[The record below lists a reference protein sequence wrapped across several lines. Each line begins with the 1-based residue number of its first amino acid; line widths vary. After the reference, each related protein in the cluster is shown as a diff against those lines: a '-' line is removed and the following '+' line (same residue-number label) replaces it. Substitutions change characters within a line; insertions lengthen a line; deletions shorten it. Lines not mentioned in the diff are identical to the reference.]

1 MNRRRS
7 FSLVAFFV
15 VALMFLS
22 LSARAD
28 EGMWLFSD
36 PPRQLLRQR
45 YDFDPSDAWLDHLR
59 LSAVRFDEASGSFV
73 SGDGL
78 VMTNHHVGLSSIYK
92 ISTPDRDLLITGF
105 HARSLDEELKCP
117 NCKLKVLIS
126 IEDVTERI
134 RSAVAS
140 ISDPAEAAERRSE
153 EINSINRESKEKTG
167 LHGDVVSLYY
177 GGLYHLYR
185 YKVHDDV
192 RLVFSPAESV
202 AAFGGDPD
210 NFEYPRFALDV
221 CFFRV
226 YEDGRPAKTPH
237 HLKWNSAG
245 SKEGELVFMAG
256 HPARTE
262 RLKTVRHLEF
272 IRDATMPA
280 VLDQRRRREV
290 SLTAFSQRSVESS
303 RRASMEL
310 RKCQNSRKARLGMLA
325 GLQDPAVMKIKRAE
339 EESLRRAAA
348 EKPELAAELET
359 ALEMMDQSLTAFA
372 EIRDDYEMIGEGE
385 AFQSILFSF
394 ARTLIGMAEEIAKP
408 EAERSWGY
416 RDSNLDSLK
425 SRLLP
430 DVLVYP
436 DLEAVLLA
444 DSLSMYLERKGYDD
458 PLVRAVLA
466 GRSPPQRAD
475 ELVRGSKLADPSF
488 RCRLVEGGAEAIDA
502 CDDPMIQLAR
512 LVDDPAGDI
521 RKIYERR
528 VSEPQTRAYGMLAQ
542 VRFALFGESIY
553 PDATHTL
560 RLSFGQ
566 VKSYRLDGEPIPAW
580 TTFAGLYRR
589 AEDNRFAAPYSMPSI
604 WVERKDRLEMDAPLN
619 FVSTNDSIGGNSGS
633 PVVNRN
639 GELVGVVFDG
649 NLPSLVWDFVFTQEE
664 GRAVSVHAGAII
676 EALRKVY
683 DADRLADEL
692 QRGSRK

>member
-7 FSLVAFFV
+7 FSLVAFAV
-15 VALMFLS
+15 AALMFLS
-22 LSARAD
+22 LAARAD

-36 PPRQLLRQR
+36 PPRKLLKER
-45 YDFDPSDAWLDHLR
+45 YNFDPSDAWLDHLR
-59 LSAVRFDEASGSFV
+59 LSAVRFDDASGSFV

-92 ISTPDRDLLITGF
+92 ISTPDRNLIITGF
-105 HARSLDEELKCP
+105 HARSRDEELKCP
-117 NCKLKVLIS
+117 NCKLKVLIG

-153 EINSINRESKEKTG
+153 EINSINRESDEKTG
-167 LHGDVVSLYY
+167 LQSEVVSLYY

-192 RLVFSPAESV
+192 RLVFSPAESI

-210 NFEYPRFALDV
+210 NFEYPRFALDF

-226 YEDGRPAKTPH
+226 YEDGRPVKTPH
-237 HLKWNSAG
+237 YLKWNSAG
-245 SKEGELVFMAG
+245 PKEGELVFMAG
-256 HPARTE
+256 NPARTE

-280 VLDQRRRREV
+280 VLDQRRRREI
-290 SLTAFSQRSVESS
+290 SLMAFSQRGVENS

-339 EESLRRAAA
+339 EEALRRAAA
-348 EKPELAAELET
+348 EKPELAAKLET
-359 ALEMMDQSLTAFA
+359 ALKMIDQSLTAFA
-372 EIRDDYEMIGEGE
+372 EIRDEYEMIGKGE
-385 AFQSILFSF
+385 AFQSSLFLF

-416 RDSNLDSLK
+416 RDSDLDSLK

-430 DVLVYP
+430 DVPVYP

-458 PLVRAVLA
+458 PLVRAVMA

-475 ELVRGSKLADPSF
+475 ELVRGSKLADPAF
-488 RCRLVEGGAEAIDA
+488 RCRLVEGGAKAIAA
-502 CDDPMIQLAR
+502 CDDPMLQLAR
-512 LVDDPAGDI
+512 LVDDPADDI
-521 RKIYERR
+521 RKIYERL
-528 VSEPQTRAYGMLAQ
+528 VSEPQAQAYGMLAR

-566 VKSYRLDGEPIPAW
+566 IKSYRRDGEPMPAW

-589 AEDNRFAAPYSMPSI
+589 AEENRFAVPYFMPSNWI
-604 WVERKDRLEMDAPLN
+604 ERKDRLRMDTPMN
-619 FVSTNDSIGGNSGS
+619 FVSTNDIIGGNSGS
-633 PVVNRN
+633 PAVNRD
-639 GELVGVVFDG
+639 GELVGIVFDG
-649 NLPSLVWDFVFTQEE
+649 NLPSLVWNFVFTQEK
-664 GRAVSVHAGAII
+664 GRATSVHAGAIV
-676 EALRKVY
+676 ETLRKVY

-692 QRGSRK
+692 QRGTL